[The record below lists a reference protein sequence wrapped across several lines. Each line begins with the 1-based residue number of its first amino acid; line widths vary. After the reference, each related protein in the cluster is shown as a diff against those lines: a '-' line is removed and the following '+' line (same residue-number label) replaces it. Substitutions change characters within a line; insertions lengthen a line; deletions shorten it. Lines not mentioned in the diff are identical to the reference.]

1 MMLTKN
7 EYDAMLIERHG
18 KKTFDIL
25 SKACVGI
32 AGLGGLGSNIA
43 MMLARSGV
51 GHLLL
56 IDFDI
61 VEPSNLNRQHY
72 MISHLGMPKAEAI
85 RDLILQANPYIRLDT
100 RRLKITGENAPEL
113 FKDCDIV
120 CEAFDQPEAKA
131 ELINSLLENCPGLP
145 LISGSGMAG
154 YGSSNTIRTEKVMNN
169 LYLCGD
175 KVSGIETVGS
185 LMAPRVQICAAH
197 EANMALRLLLGIKEV

>member
-1 MMLTKN
+1 MTKQ
-7 EYDAMLIERHG
+7 EYDHVLIERHG
-18 KKTFDIL
+18 REVFEKL

-56 IDFDI
+56 VDFDK

-72 MISHLGMPKAEAI
+72 MVSHLGMRKTDAV
-85 RDLILQANPYIRLDT
+85 RDQILQANPFIRLDT
-100 RRLKITGENAPEL
+100 LDTYITADNAPGI
-113 FKDCDIV
+113 FSGCDLL
-120 CEAFDQPEAKA
+120 CEAFDRAENKA
-131 ELINSLLENCPGLP
+131 DLINSLLLPCPDMP

-154 YGSSNTIRTEKVMNN
+154 YASSNTIQTQRVFRR

-175 KVSGIETVGS
+175 KVSGIENGDC

-197 EANMALRLLLGIKEV
+197 EANMALRLLLGRADV

>member
-1 MMLTKN
+1 MLTK
-7 EYDAMLIERHG
+7 EQYDAMLIERHG
-18 KKTFDIL
+18 QKVFDML
-25 SKACVGI
+25 SKAYVGI

-72 MISHLGMPKAEAI
+72 MISHLGMSKSEAI
-85 RDLILQANPYIRLDT
+85 KKLILQANPYIKLDT
-100 RRLKITGENAPEL
+100 RCLKITGENAPEL
-113 FKDCDIV
+113 FKDCDLV
-120 CEAFDQPEAKA
+120 CEAFDKPEAKA
-131 ELINSLLENCPGLP
+131 ELVNSLLENCPGLT

-154 YGSSNTIRTEKVMNN
+154 YGSSNTIRTEKVMKN

-175 KVSGIETVGS
+175 KVSGIESVGS
-185 LMAPRVQICAAH
+185 LIAPRVQICAAH
-197 EANMALRLLLGIKEV
+197 EANMALRLLLGISEV

>member
-1 MMLTKN
+1 MLTK
-7 EYDAMLIERHG
+7 EQYDAMLIERHG
-18 KKTFDIL
+18 QKVFDTL
-25 SKACVGI
+25 SKAYVGI

-72 MISHLGMPKAEAI
+72 VISHLGMSKSEAI
-85 RDLILQANPYIRLDT
+85 KKLILQANPYIKLDT
-100 RRLKITGENAPEL
+100 RCLKITGENAPEL
-113 FKDCDIV
+113 FKDCDLV
-120 CEAFDQPEAKA
+120 CEAFDKPEAKA
-131 ELINSLLENCPGLP
+131 ELVNSLLENCPGLT

-154 YGSSNTIRTEKVMNN
+154 CGSSNTIRTEKVMKN

-175 KVSGIETVGS
+175 KVSGIESVGS

-197 EANMALRLLLGIKEV
+197 EANMALRLLLGISEV

>member
-1 MMLTKN
+1 MLTK
-7 EYDAMLIERHG
+7 EQYDAMLIERHG
-18 KKTFDIL
+18 QKVFDML
-25 SKACVGI
+25 SKAYVGI

-72 MISHLGMPKAEAI
+72 VISHLGMSKSEAI
-85 RDLILQANPYIRLDT
+85 KKLILQANPYIKLDT
-100 RRLKITGENAPEL
+100 RCLKITGENAPEL
-113 FKDCDIV
+113 FKDCDLV
-120 CEAFDQPEAKA
+120 CEAFDKPEAKA
-131 ELINSLLENCPGLP
+131 ELVNSLLENCPGLT

-154 YGSSNTIRTEKVMNN
+154 YGSSNTIRTEKVMKN

-175 KVSGIETVGS
+175 KVSGIESVGS

-197 EANMALRLLLGIKEV
+197 EANMALRLLLGISEV

>member
-1 MMLTKN
+1 MLTK
-7 EYDAMLIERHG
+7 EQYDAMLIERHG
-18 KKTFDIL
+18 RKVFDTL
-25 SKACVGI
+25 SRAYVGI

-72 MISHLGMPKAEAI
+72 MVSHLGMAKAEAI
-85 RDLILQANPYIRLDT
+85 RDLILQANPYITLDT

-113 FKDCDIV
+113 FKDCDLV
-120 CEAFDQPEAKA
+120 CEAFDKPEAKA
-131 ELINSLLENCPGLP
+131 ELVNSLLESCPGLP

-154 YGSSNTIRTEKVMNN
+154 YGSSNTIHTEKVMKN

-175 KVSGIETVGS
+175 KVSGIESVGS

-197 EANMALRLLLGIKEV
+197 EANMALRLLLGISEV